1 MADNVEIQ
9 GLEFQIQEN
18 SAGAVTGLNNLKKA
32 LSGLKTVSVGSA
44 NNLSKT
50 ATGIRELTNALKGLN
65 TGDASQ
71 KINRLAT
78 ALAAL
83 GNLSSFRSPTN
94 SIVKL
99 NSALTQLKWTDGDKL
114 ASLANGLRPLSELDK
129 AHLTSFINQL
139 GKLPGVINELEKA
152 DIDKFTR
159 QMKDLSAAM
168 KPFAD
173 EMQKVSNG
181 FSAFPSKIQ
190 RIIASTN
197 RYNGTV
203 NKAASGTRAWSE
215 ALAGIKLSTVIYAS
229 NRIGA
234 IIAEYMYEA
243 SEWEGIMY
251 RFGRAFGEEAEENY
265 KWILKLNSELQINV
279 QKFMQYAS
287 IYGTMLKGFGVA
299 QKDAAAMAMNYTEL
313 TYDIWAGYN
322 DIYKTFEDAA
332 IAVRSAIAGE
342 VEPIRRAGFTIV
354 DSQLKITAA
363 NYGIAYS
370 TQSASEELKSYL
382 RYLTLIDQARAQDL
396 IGTYAREMTTAE
408 GLMRTLRQQLASLS
422 QAFGSFL
429 LPALVK
435 VLPYVQAF
443 VELIGE
449 AIAALAQLFG
459 IDLKPVDFSSG
470 VNAGAAGAGAMAD
483 NLEDASGAAKKLKQ
497 YTAGFDELNVFDPNQ
512 GSGGAGIGAGG
523 GGSLEGMFDI
533 DKLWDESIF
542 NSINSQVDELKEKL
556 KDVLAT
562 VTSIAAG
569 ILAWKVAKDFLTAL
583 KLLKEL
589 GSKGFAFK
597 LDFQVLGLAMFLADL
612 KEFERYLRDFL
623 DNGPTFQNVAGMI
636 SSFAGMVGDA
646 LIMLGNLKVGGALKV
661 IQGIGEI
668 VIGISDIA
676 ANGLNVDNALTV
688 VRGLTNVAIG
698 IGVFTGNIKLAAWSV
713 AIQGFTTII
722 REIATN
728 WDAIKQGDWSGVDKV
743 ALIIG
748 GLEILGG
755 LVVAL
760 DMFSKLKG
768 ITNLG
773 KATTAM
779 NTLTTAT
786 DTIDT
791 TVSTGLS
798 PKLTSLAKNL
808 GLVVGIVAE
817 VSAAAIIVVGAIAIM
832 GHELDEVGKAW
843 QPVIENGATVA
854 TAIGLGAGILGAV
867 GLAAYALGTGGKTI
881 AVNIGLGTAI
891 LLELGVATGL
901 FLVEIWAV
909 GKGLNE
915 IGQAWQPVLDNGEQI
930 ATAIGVGTGLLVA
943 VGAATAALGAVTIGT
958 AGLLP
963 AAIAVGTA
971 ILAEM
976 ALACIA
982 LVESLKN
989 VANELNFNLAPALR
1003 DLNGTLPQLTE
1014 DMSDF
1019 VDFMTIFAGE
1029 ISSYTDSMGGITW
1042 DSIVSGFQRLFAGN
1056 PIGDFSDD
1064 VHTIYTDTQS
1074 LNTELRLANPE
1085 LQTAVTLLT
1094 QYAALMKQL
1103 GILTQ
1108 ENGTSN
1114 LSTGIFT
1121 NLKVCGEQLV
1131 TGFSTGMTNK
1141 MPLIQAN
1148 VQQMKTTLDTNFN
1161 TLVNGVVQK
1170 WETGLTTMQTDFT
1183 TFTANTLA
1191 NFLSFQAQMNT
1202 GMTDFTTVFPIG
1214 WSNMWRGMTNIAI
1227 VQWNSVLTVMEKGMN
1242 NAVRAVNNVIRE
1254 INRTSWITGIS
1265 LGYISQVKVDRIQYM
1280 ADGGFVDEGQLFI
1293 ARESGAEMVGA
1304 MGRRTAV
1311 ANNDQIVEGISA
1323 GVSVANDG
1331 VIAAIYA
1338 LMNIIEDKDLSVSI
1352 GDDVIGRSYDRY
1364 SRSRGVRVNSGAFAN
1379 AY

>member
-65 TGDASQ
+65 TGNASQ
-71 KINRLAT
+71 KIDRLAT

-83 GNLSSFRSPTN
+83 GNLSSFRSTTN

-234 IIAEYMYEA
+234 VIAEYMYEA

-612 KEFERYLRDFL
+612 KEFERYLKDFL

-760 DMFSKLKG
+760 DVFSKLKG

-909 GKGLNE
+909 GKGLDE

-943 VGAATAALGAVTIGT
+943 VGAATAALGAITIGT

-963 AAIAVGTA
+963 AAIALGA
-971 ILAEM
+971 GILAEM
-976 ALACIA
+976 ALACIG
-982 LVESLKN
+982 LVESLRS
-989 VANELNFNLAPALR
+989 VADELNNNLAPSLR
-1003 DLNGTLPQLTE
+1003 ELNGTLPQLTD

-1019 VDFMTIFAGE
+1019 VDFMSDFAGE

-1042 DSIVSGFQRLFAGN
+1042 DSIVSGFQKLFAGN
-1056 PIGDFSDD
+1056 PIGDFADD
-1064 VHTIYTDTQS
+1064 VNDIYTDTKS
-1074 LNTELRLANPE
+1074 LNDELRLANPE

-1094 QYAALMKQL
+1094 QYAALMEQF

-1108 ENGTSN
+1108 ENGTTN
-1114 LSTGIFT
+1114 LATGIFT
-1121 NLKVCGEQLV
+1121 NLQVCGEQLV

-1148 VQQMKTTLDTNFN
+1148 VEQMKTTLDTNFN
-1161 TLVNGVVQK
+1161 TLVDGVVQK
-1170 WETGLTTMQTDFT
+1170 WQTGLNTMNTDFT
-1183 TFTANTLA
+1183 TFRTNTLLG
-1191 NFLSFQAQMNT
+1191 F
-1202 GMTDFTTVFPIG
+1202 TDFQTQMTIGMDSFTTTFPKG
-1214 WSNMWRGMTNIAI
+1214 WSSMWRGMTNTAI
-1227 VQWNSVLTVMEKGMN
+1227 TQWNATLTAMERGMN
-1242 NAVRAVNNVIRE
+1242 NAIRSLNNVIRQ
-1254 INRTSWITGIS
+1254 INKVSKFTGIS
-1265 LGYISQVKVDRIQYM
+1265 LSYFSEISVDRIQYM
-1280 ADGGFVDEGQLFI
+1280 AEGGFVDEGQLFI
-1293 ARESGAEMVGA
+1293 AREAGAEMVGA

-1364 SRSRGVRVNSGAFAN
+1364 NRSRGVRVNSGAFAN